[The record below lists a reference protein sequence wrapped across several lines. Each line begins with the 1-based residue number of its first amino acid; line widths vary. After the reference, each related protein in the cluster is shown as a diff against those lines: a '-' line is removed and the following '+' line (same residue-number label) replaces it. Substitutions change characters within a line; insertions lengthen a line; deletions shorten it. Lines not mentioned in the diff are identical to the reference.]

1 MNILFL
7 TSHAYFP
14 QRTGGSESSTHNLC
28 QLLKEKGHNT
38 AVISS
43 LNHHDFIW
51 LSNRIRSKL
60 FSKLAPK
67 DTFGG
72 YNVYRT
78 WDLKNGL
85 KEVVADFKPDCVI
98 TQAGEN
104 IPIIK
109 DLCEQK
115 IKTFVYLRDVSF
127 DHHGGEYF
135 NHPYLKF
142 IANSDFTA
150 RRFYEKYSLDA
161 KVIPPIIPPADY
173 QISISPEKVLFVCP
187 NKEKGIDIAL
197 QLASK
202 NKDIPFL
209 FLESWPLN
217 KEQLTILKK
226 KIENLNNVEFLKSQ
240 KDMKTIYAKT
250 KIAIIPSQCE
260 EAWGRIATECQI
272 NGIPVIANNIGGLPE
287 SVGTGGI
294 LMSHTE
300 FNIDDWHNALRL
312 LWDNKETFNK
322 YQILAVN
329 HSKRKNVDPS
339 YLIEKLEEYISC

>member
-28 QLLKEKGHNT
+28 QLLKEKGHKT

-43 LNHHDFIW
+43 LNHNDLIW
-51 LSNRIRSKL
+51 LSNRLRSKL
-60 FSKLAPK
+60 FSQLAPK
-67 DTFGG
+67 DKFGG

-78 WDLKNGL
+78 WDLKGGL
-85 KEVVADFKPDCVI
+85 KEVINDFNPDCII

-142 IANSDFTA
+142 IANSEFTA
-150 RRFYEKYSLDA
+150 SRFYEKYNLPS
-161 KVIPPIIPPADY
+161 KVIPPIIPPKNY
-173 QISISPEKVLFVCP
+173 QTSIHPEKVLFVCP

-197 QLASK
+197 QLATK
-202 NKDIPFL
+202 NKDIPFV

-217 KEQLTILKK
+217 KEQLTLLRKQL
-226 KIENLNNVEFLKSQ
+226 ENLDNVEFLRSQ
-240 KDMKTIYAKT
+240 KDMKTVYAKT
-250 KIAIIPSQCE
+250 KVAIIPSQCE
-260 EAWGRIATECQI
+260 EAWGRIASECQV
-272 NGIPVIANNIGGLPE
+272 NGIPVIANSIGGLPE

-294 LMSHTE
+294 LISHTE
-300 FNIDDWHNALRL
+300 FNIDDWHQALRL
-312 LWDNKETFNK
+312 LWDNEEAFAQ
-322 YQILAVN
+322 YQVLALQ
-329 HSKRKNVDPS
+329 HSKRSSIKPAH
-339 YLIEKLEEYISC
+339 LIDELEEYIL